1 MEFYEKAEAERVRQ
15 AMPYDTLRAM
25 CSMGYNDVKLICQG
39 KKKPTAS
46 MALRICSALHFDWD
60 VSKFPGYKAKAK
72 KKDLL
77 AEDERKARELGL
89 SYGTYCAYRDTG
101 YLETYKKRREE
112 ELSQEPRKVNII
124 ESNIGGGSRGRYM
137 QSVGA
142 RKL

>member
-25 CSMGYNDVKLICQG
+25 CCMGYNDVKLICQG

-60 VSKFPGYKAKAK
+60 VSGLPGYKAKAE

-77 AEDERKARELGL
+77 AETERKARELGL
-89 SYGTYCAYRDTG
+89 SYGTYCAYKATG
-101 YLETYKKRREE
+101 YLETYIEQAEKAAKRN
-112 ELSQEPRKVNII
+112 KHANIV
-124 ESNIGGGSRGRYM
+124 ESSVLGAGHNRRAP
-137 QSVGA
+137 SVGA
-142 RKL
+142 QKF